1 MEIPATVRELLWEYS
16 SDESLIEG
24 PAESTVVERVMQ
36 LGGWDEMRWLL
47 KSFSRDRLRAYLEH
61 RGRRVLAPRELRFW
75 MFVCGV
81 PLEEQDD
88 WAEDARRREFEW
100 RG

>member
-1 MEIPATVRELLWEYS
+1 MEIPATIRDLLWEYS
-16 SDESLIEG
+16 SDESPFEG
-24 PAESTVVERVMQ
+24 PAENTVVERVMQ

-75 MFVCGV
+75 TFVCGV
-81 PLEEQDD
+81 PLEEQDG
-88 WAEDARRREFEW
+88 WAEQARRRERAW